1 MRKRLIIMTMSV
13 ILLAVAI
20 TGIFIGGS
28 MQRLQKESTTARLLD
43 LAQLLLGESG
53 QQPADENQVQLWAN
67 ELNREIQPNNAYR
80 ITVISADGQVVSD
93 SQMDAETMANHA
105 GRPEIQQALSEGSGS
120 DVRQSV
126 STGELLLYAAQRS
139 SDGSYILRISLPM
152 HELQTVNQVIY
163 VSIAMAA
170 LLSLAVAY
178 LLCFSLANRFLRP
191 ISQMRQAASRIAQGD
206 YNHRIPAEPDELGF
220 LATDFNRMTAALAAA
235 ISREKEQRASITS
248 ILQSTSTGIV
258 AVDDKSIITHVNP
271 AFTHLFDL
279 PWQENMVGR
288 ALTDYTRSSQLQQM
302 IADTLQS
309 GEEQEMQ
316 LDGDR
321 ILQLTTAPIIAED
334 QLKGVVVAVQD
345 STRIHKLEQ
354 MRSEFVANV
363 THELKTPLTSI
374 RGYIETLKS
383 GIVQD
388 PNLTAEMLEIIDI
401 QSQRL
406 QNLIA
411 DLLTL
416 SEIENG
422 DIRAAVGHC
431 DVGDVLDM
439 LLKDMQPL
447 AQANEV
453 KLTCQK
459 TGNLEL
465 TATTEKIYRLLANLV
480 ENGIKYNRPG
490 GSVTVEAQGD
500 GKVLTIQIRDTGI
513 GIPPEHQER
522 IFERFYRVDTGR
534 SRAMGGTGLGL
545 SIVKHLVQLYGGSI
559 QLNSNPDEGSL
570 FTIKL
575 PQ

>member
-28 MQRLQKESTTARLLD
+28 MQRLQKEPTTARLLD

-170 LLSLAVAY
+170 FLSLAVAY

-206 YNHRIPAEPDELGF
+206 YNHRTPAEPDELGF

-271 AFTHLFDL
+271 AFTHLFDCL
-279 PWQENMVGR
+279 GKKIWWG
-288 ALTDYTRSSQLQQM
+288 
-302 IADTLQS
+302 
-309 GEEQEMQ
+309 
-316 LDGDR
+316 
-321 ILQLTTAPIIAED
+321 AP
-334 QLKGVVVAVQD
+334 
-345 STRIHKLEQ
+345 
-354 MRSEFVANV
+354 
-363 THELKTPLTSI
+363 
-374 RGYIETLKS
+374 
-383 GIVQD
+383 
-388 PNLTAEMLEIIDI
+388 
-401 QSQRL
+401 
-406 QNLIA
+406 
-411 DLLTL
+411 
-416 SEIENG
+416 
-422 DIRAAVGHC
+422 
-431 DVGDVLDM
+431 
-439 LLKDMQPL
+439 
-447 AQANEV
+447 
-453 KLTCQK
+453 
-459 TGNLEL
+459 
-465 TATTEKIYRLLANLV
+465 
-480 ENGIKYNRPG
+480 
-490 GSVTVEAQGD
+490 
-500 GKVLTIQIRDTGI
+500 
-513 GIPPEHQER
+513 
-522 IFERFYRVDTGR
+522 
-534 SRAMGGTGLGL
+534 
-545 SIVKHLVQLYGGSI
+545 
-559 QLNSNPDEGSL
+559 
-570 FTIKL
+570 
-575 PQ
+575 

>member
-20 TGIFIGGS
+20 TGVFIGGS

-53 QQPADENQVQLWAN
+53 EQPAGEAQVQLWAS
-67 ELNREIQPNNAYR
+67 ELNKEIQPSNAYR
-80 ITVISADGQVVSD
+80 ITVITAEGQVVSD

-105 GRPEIQQALSEGSGS
+105 ERPEVQQALSEGSGS
-120 DVRQSV
+120 DVRQSA
-126 STGELLLYAAQRS
+126 STGEPLLYAAQRS
-139 SDGSYILRISLPM
+139 PDGSYILRISLPM

-163 VSIAMAA
+163 ASIAMGA
-170 LLSLAVAY
+170 LFSLAIAY
-178 LLCFSLANRFLRP
+178 VLCFSLANRFLRP

-206 YNHRIPAEPDELGF
+206 YSHRIPAEPDELGF

-235 ISREKEQRASITS
+235 ISREKEQRASIAS

-258 AVDDKSIITHVNP
+258 AVDDKSVITHVNP

-279 PWQENMVGR
+279 PWQENMAGR

-302 IADTLQS
+302 IADTLKS

-316 LDGDR
+316 MDGDR
-321 ILQLTTAPIIAED
+321 ILQLTTAPIIAEGE
-334 QLKGVVVAVQD
+334 LKGVVVAVQD

-374 RGYIETLKS
+374 RGYVETLKS

-388 PNLTAEMLEIIDI
+388 ANLTAEMLEIIDI

-422 DIRAAVGHC
+422 DIRTAAGHC

-439 LLKDMQPL
+439 LVKDMQPL
-447 AQANEV
+447 AQANQV
-453 KLTCQK
+453 SLSCQK
-459 TGNLEL
+459 NGNLEL
-465 TATTEKIYRLLANLV
+465 TAVTEKIYRLLANLV

-490 GSVTVEAQGD
+490 GSVTVDAQGD

-559 QLNSNPDEGSL
+559 QLTSTPDEGSL

>member
-28 MQRLQKESTTARLLD
+28 MQKESTTARLLD

-235 ISREKEQRASITS
+235 ISREKEQRASIAS